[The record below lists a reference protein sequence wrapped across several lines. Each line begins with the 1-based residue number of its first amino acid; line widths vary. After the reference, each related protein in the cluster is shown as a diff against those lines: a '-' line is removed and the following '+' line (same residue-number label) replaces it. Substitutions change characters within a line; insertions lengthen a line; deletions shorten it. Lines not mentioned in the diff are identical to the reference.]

1 MEALKGQ
8 HRNLDLAVRGLQD
21 QRRQLA
27 EIQAHNARK
36 FRRARRA
43 PRLTTLPLIQMRV
56 IQRVTLP
63 LRMHCAAGQRGAH
76 AARPCAPRA
85 ARLRLVR
92 RPPARAS
99 GGAAV
104 RAHGRRGAGQL
115 HALHRDAWGRSGGGP
130 GPRAE
135 GARRPAA
142 WARRG

>member
-1 MEALKGQ
+1 MLAQVEALKGQ

-27 EIQAHNARK
+27 EIQAHDARK

-43 PRLTTLPLIQMRV
+43 PRLITLPLIQMRA
-56 IQRVTLP
+56 IQRIILP
-63 LRMHCAAGQRGAH
+63 LRI
-76 AARPCAPRA
+76 ARQPPPRA
-85 ARLRLVR
+85 G
-92 RPPARAS
+92 

-104 RAHGRRGAGQL
+104 RARCGRGAG
-115 HALHRDAWGRSGGGP
+115 ALRAPRRGPRGRPGGGP

-142 WARRG
+142 WARCG